1 MDGSDDD
8 LPGAGRGLI
17 VNLARPSHGEP
28 LPLCAYHR
36 IHRSPGTV
44 RRDYYVINNY
54 GLVTGSVGNTRCL
67 ELTYLS
73 VISYALQY
81 HLTLTAGWIVPTN
94 LKHWVGESSS

>member
-1 MDGSDDD
+1 M
-8 LPGAGRGLI
+8 
-17 VNLARPSHGEP
+17 
-28 LPLCAYHR
+28 
-36 IHRSPGTV
+36 

-94 LKHWVGESSS
+94 LNRKPETLGRGIEFLKPDPRI